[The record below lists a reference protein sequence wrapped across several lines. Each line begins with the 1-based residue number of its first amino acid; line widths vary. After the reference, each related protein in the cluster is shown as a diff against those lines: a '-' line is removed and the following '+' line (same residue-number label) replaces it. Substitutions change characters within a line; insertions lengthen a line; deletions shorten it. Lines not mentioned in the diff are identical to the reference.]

1 MTNAGVTKGN
11 YFQNGFVRGST
22 VVTIVLVE
30 AKGLPELP
38 DDGSSHGIYCKLQ
51 YVWSVLAM

>member
-51 YVWSVLAM
+51 YV